1 MNAPLPTPPLSALES
16 LRLSNSY
23 ARLPAAFHTRQP
35 PAPLPAPHLIAVSE
49 DAASLIGLDPQQA
62 ARAEFVELFAGN
74 RLPPGAEPLAAV
86 YSGHQFGSWSG
97 QLGDGRA
104 HLLGEVDTPHGPLE
118 LQLKG
123 AGPTPYSRFSDGRA
137 VLRSSIREFLCS
149 EAMAALGVPTTRALC
164 VIGSPLPV
172 QREQTETAAVV
183 ARIAPSFVRFGTFEH
198 FSAADD
204 VQHLRLLADYVI
216 DRFRPHLR
224 DSARPHAALLA
235 DVAQRT
241 GELVAHWQAI
251 GFMHGVMNTDNM
263 SALGLTLD
271 YGPFAFMDDFDAGR
285 ICNHSDTYG
294 RYAFRTQPRIAQWN
308 LYVLADALG
317 PLIGHPDLTRALV
330 DEHFQSAFDSRF
342 AALMRQRLGLAVAQP
357 GDDDFI
363 GATLGL
369 LQLQRVDYTRF
380 FRALSELPGCVAR
393 EDRAARNAPL
403 RDLFADREACDAWL
417 LGWRARLA
425 GEGSVDAQRQPAM
438 RAANPCYVLRN
449 WMAESAIRR
458 AREGDF
464 GEVRALLDCL
474 RHPFDERPQYA
485 HYAAPPPDWADGLT
499 VSCSS

>member
-1 MNAPLPTPPLSALES
+1 MNAPLSRPPLSALES
-16 LRLSNSY
+16 LRLGSRY
-23 ARLPAAFHTRQP
+23 ARLPDAFHTRLAP
-35 PAPLPAPHLIAVSE
+35 TPLPSPHLV
-49 DAASLIGLDPQQA
+49 AASADVAALIGLDPA
-62 ARAEFVELFAGN
+62 ETMRPEFVELFSGN
-74 RLPPGAEPLAAV
+74 RLPDGAEPLAAV
-86 YSGHQFGSWSG
+86 YGGHQFGSWSG
-97 QLGDGRA
+97 RLGDGRA
-104 HLLGEVDTPHGPLE
+104 HLLGDVDTPHGRLE

-183 ARIAPSFVRFGTFEH
+183 TRVAPSFVRFGSFEH
-198 FSAADD
+198 FTAEDD
-204 VQHLRLLADYVI
+204 VASLRTLADHVI
-216 DRFRPHLR
+216 DHFRPQLR
-224 DSARPHAALLA
+224 DASQPCAALLA
-235 DVAQRT
+235 DIAQRT

-271 YGPFAFMDDFDAGR
+271 YGPFAFMDTFDAGR
-285 ICNHSDTYG
+285 ICNHSDTWG

-308 LYVLADALG
+308 LYVLADAFG
-317 PLIGHPDLTRALV
+317 PLIGHPDRTRALV
-330 DEHFQSAFDSRF
+330 DDHFQPAFDARF
-342 AALMRQRLGLAVAQP
+342 GALMRQRLGFATAQR

-369 LQLQRVDYTRF
+369 LQLQRVDYTLF
-380 FRALSELPGCVAR
+380 FRALSRLPGSVER
-393 EDRAARNAPL
+393 EDRAAHDAPL
-403 RDLFADREACDAWL
+403 RDLFVDREACDAWL

-425 GEGSVDAQRQPAM
+425 GEGSVDALRQPAM
-438 RAANPCYVLRN
+438 LATNPCYVLRN
-449 WMAESAIRR
+449 WMAESAIRH
-458 AREGDF
+458 ARDGDF

-474 RHPFDERPQYA
+474 RRPFDERSQYA
-485 HYAAPPPDWADGLT
+485 HYTAPPPDWADGLT